1 VALQQGDPP
10 GGLLRWARNDG
21 GQAMR
26 ILLAL
31 PVIMLATPASAAVLS
46 ADDHGFEIQ
55 QSVNLVIPQA
65 QAFAAFGQVGRWW
78 SKDHSYSGDPARM
91 SLQLRSGGCFCESLE
106 DGGGVEHMRVS
117 FIQPGERLVMTGS
130 LGPLLYEATA
140 GVMDV
145 KFERIAGGSRI
156 VMNYRASG
164 FAKGGAAA
172 MAPLVDQVLGEQLK
186 RYRAYAAAAPKG
198 SNVTP

>member
-1 VALQQGDPP
+1 
-10 GGLLRWARNDG
+10 
-21 GQAMR
+21 MR
-26 ILLAL
+26 AVPLIVLSL
-31 PVIMLATPASAAVLS
+31 MATPASAAVLS

-55 QSVNLVIPQA
+55 HSVNLVIPQA
-65 QAFAAFGQVGRWW
+65 QAFNAFGQVGRWW
-78 SKDHSYSGDPARM
+78 SKEHSYSGDPARM
-91 SLQLRSGGCFCESLE
+91 SLQLRSGGCFCEGLD

-117 FIQPGERLVMTGS
+117 YIQPGERLVMTGS
-130 LGPLLYEATA
+130 LVPLLYEATT
-140 GVMDV
+140 GVMDI

-156 VMNYRASG
+156 VLNYRASG

-198 SNVTP
+198 SNATP